1 MKKVTK
7 NFLALS
13 ISSIVGLQLI
23 PPTNAQEIALESQS
37 SSSLVEEGN
46 IENRAVGFH
55 TQEKV
60 VKSERKNR
68 VFCGYAT
75 NTWMK
80 ASSYQAGKTY
90 SASTGYNFNGVSTTI
105 SLSKTVSAT
114 IPANPKKYSRLAG
127 YADITFKKVQIDH
140 YQGGKKYKT
149 TYRVDKI
156 YHNKYLDVKYK

>member
-1 MKKVTK
+1 MNKVIK
-7 NFLALS
+7 NLLALS
-13 ISSIVGLQLI
+13 ITLVVGLQLI
-23 PPTNAQEIALESQS
+23 PTINAQEIDLESQS
-37 SSSLVEEGN
+37 SSYLVEDN

-60 VKSERKNR
+60 IKSERKNK

-90 SASTGYNFNGVSTTI
+90 SASTAYNFNGVSTTI
-105 SLSKTVSAT
+105 SLSKTISAT
-114 IPANPKKYSRLAG
+114 IPANPNKWSRLAG

>member
-1 MKKVTK
+1 MKKVIK
-7 NFLALS
+7 NLLALS
-13 ISSIVGLQLI
+13 ISTVVCLQLI
-23 PPTNAQEIALESQS
+23 PTINAQEIDLESQS
-37 SSSLVEEGN
+37 SSYLVEDN

-60 VKSERKNR
+60 VKSERKNW

-105 SLSKTVSAT
+105 SLSKTISAT
-114 IPANPKKYSRLAG
+114 IPANSNKWSRLAG

-156 YHNKYLDVKYK
+156 YHNKYLDLKYK